1 MAPVRRAAAAADAS
15 FQRWLGISAEREA
28 LTVWALCFG
37 ATLIAYVA
45 SPPAGKVAA
54 TVGFL
59 YLPLYACQRRGEDWP
74 DFGLSRARLGADIKQ
89 FLGVAAVVFP
99 LFIAGYFADRAI
111 DKMQEVAETV
121 FGAPGRKDP
130 VKPRSK

>member
-1 MAPVRRAAAAADAS
+1 M
-15 FQRWLGISAEREA
+15 SAEREA

-74 DFGLSRARLGADIKQ
+74 DFGLSRARLGADFKQ

-99 LFIAGYFADRAI
+99 LFIGGYFAFT
-111 DKMQEVAETV
+111 VAWPHLPSWVLASQRIVMWRPAMTHSSLPSAGSPNIATV
-121 FGAPGRKDP
+121 YFS
-130 VKPRSK
+130 KPP